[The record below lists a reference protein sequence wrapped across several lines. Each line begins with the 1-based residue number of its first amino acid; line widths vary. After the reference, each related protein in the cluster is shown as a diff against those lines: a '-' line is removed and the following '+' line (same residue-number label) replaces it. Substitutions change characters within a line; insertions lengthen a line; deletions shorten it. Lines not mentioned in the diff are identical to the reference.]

1 MASRVLSRVARRG
14 IAHRLMSV
22 SCRWQPVGDGFRSL
36 RESPADPATI
46 SLVKW
51 SPCQMDLLP
60 RHSAFL
66 TARSHRFSFSSS
78 VSPNHTDKEANQS
91 GNNDDVP
98 GSSSEVRNSNEAEKT
113 GSGSTITGQSH
124 EADFS
129 LDSKS
134 QSSKRMKSPRRTEF
148 SDSDAEADL
157 SIDDL
162 VKLVAEKEELLK
174 LKHKEIEKMQ
184 DKVLRSYAEVEN
196 VIDRTKREAEN
207 SKKFAIQSFAKSLL
221 DVADNLGRASSVVK
235 ESFSKIDESKDSVGA
250 VPLIKTLLEG
260 VEMTDKQLVEVF
272 RKFGVEKFDPLDE
285 QFDPHRHLAAFQIP
299 DSSKPPGTVAVVLK
313 SGYLLYDRVIR
324 PAEVGVTEAL
334 DNGTDQSTSK

>member
-1 MASRVLSRVARRG
+1 M
-14 IAHRLMSV
+14 HFTF
-22 SCRWQPVGDGFRSL
+22 Q
-36 RESPADPATI
+36 
-46 SLVKW
+46 W

-66 TARSHRFSFSSS
+66 TARSRRFSFSSS
-78 VSPNHTDKEANQS
+78 TSPNHTDKEANQS
-91 GNNDDVP
+91 GNSDDVP
-98 GSSSEVRNSNEAEKT
+98 GSSSEVRNSNEAQKT
-113 GSGSTITGQSH
+113 SSGSTTTGQSH

-129 LDSKS
+129 LDSMS
-134 QSSKRMKSPRRTEF
+134 QSSKRRKSPRRTEF

-184 DKVLRSYAEVEN
+184 DKVIRSYAEVEN

-235 ESFSKIDESKDSVGA
+235 ERFSKIDESKDSVGA

-260 VEMTDKQLVEVF
+260 VEMTDKQLVEVNGMTDLSKLEKFWDKTSGQDCNLLVF

-285 QFDPHRHLAAFQIP
+285 QFDPHRHLAVFQIP

-313 SGYLLYDRVIR
+313 VCSSII
-324 PAEVGVTEAL
+324 
-334 DNGTDQSTSK
+334 

>member
-1 MASRVLSRVARRG
+1 M
-14 IAHRLMSV
+14 HFTF
-22 SCRWQPVGDGFRSL
+22 Q
-36 RESPADPATI
+36 
-46 SLVKW
+46 W

-184 DKVLRSYAEVEN
+184 DKVLRSCAEVEN

-207 SKKFAIQSFAKSLL
+207 SKKFAIQVPHPSPLLFSLILPLAVHRTFLVNL
-221 DVADNLGRASSVVK
+221 DLKIYVYDMILCRVLPRA
-235 ESFSKIDESKDSVGA
+235 
-250 VPLIKTLLEG
+250 
-260 VEMTDKQLVEVF
+260 
-272 RKFGVEKFDPLDE
+272 
-285 QFDPHRHLAAFQIP
+285 
-299 DSSKPPGTVAVVLK
+299 
-313 SGYLLYDRVIR
+313 Y
-324 PAEVGVTEAL
+324 
-334 DNGTDQSTSK
+334 